1 VLHIRAYNG
10 WLFECTVDPDF
21 DVMMGTTFDFSFQ
34 EEPYQNPKIC
44 ENHINGM
51 NGYTVRRGKVTSAEP
66 LSLKGLRKRL

>member
-10 WLFECTVDPDF
+10 WLFECTVDPEF
-21 DVMMGTTFDFSFQ
+21 DVMMGTTFDPSFQ
-34 EEPYQNPKIC
+34 EEPYQNPKIR

-51 NGYTVRRGKVTSAEP
+51 NGYTVRRGKVTSAKP